1 MKGITGEYTSEADRL
16 QEINFAVNM
25 IDKLCI
31 EYGIRLIAKERKG
44 INLVAIQDSFNGD
57 KEYVITNNK

>member
-1 MKGITGEYTSEADRL
+1 MKGVTGEYTTEADRL

-25 IDKLCI
+25 IDKLCT

-44 INLVAIQDSFNGD
+44 INLVAIQDAFNDD
-57 KEYVITNNK
+57 KEYVIINNK